1 MTTEII
7 TPVET
12 EVLISV
18 LDTPADEAREAPEA
32 REVPDTPE
40 APETPKT
47 PKWTVLCVDDEPNI
61 LSAIRRALRGTG
73 YRVLVADGGE
83 QALQVLTTE
92 SVHLVI
98 SDMRMPGLDGAQL
111 LEQVRLR
118 WPSISRMLLTGHAD
132 MASTIAS
139 INRGEIFRY
148 ITKPWNEDELLLAVR
163 DALERQALL
172 FEKSRLEHAAAR
184 HSNEL
189 VRLNA
194 SLEQQVVERTTQL
207 STANDRLHKSYLN
220 SIKVFSNLI
229 ELRGGP
235 MAGHSRR
242 TAELARCVAVR
253 MNLPAAQTQDVFVAG
268 LLHDIGHVGLSD
280 ALLACPVAGMSP
292 AEKGRYASHPVL
304 GEQALMALD
313 DMQRVALLVRSHH
326 ERHDGLGFPDG
337 LRGDEISVGARIL
350 AVVDAFDD
358 LQSGHLAR
366 VALSAQDARMLVER
380 GRNTQFETSV
390 VDAFLEVTTVVKA
403 TPTTFIRK
411 RPDELKPGMILARD
425 LCSREGLVLLA
436 ENHLLN
442 AEMIQRITAY
452 ATRHK
457 LLLHIAVHPGAAI
470 AHAF

>member
-1 MTTEII
+1 MMIALPT
-7 TPVET
+7 
-12 EVLISV
+12 
-18 LDTPADEAREAPEA
+18 DEAHQ
-32 REVPDTPE
+32 
-40 APETPKT
+40 
-47 PKWTVLCVDDEPNI
+47 WTVLCVDDEPNI

-73 YRVLVADGGE
+73 HRVLVADGGQ

-98 SDMRMPGLDGAQL
+98 SDMRMPGMDGAQL

-118 WPSISRMLLTGHAD
+118 WPSIPRLLLTGHAD
-132 MASTIAS
+132 MASTIAA

-148 ITKPWNEDELLLAVR
+148 ITKPWNEDELLQAVR

-172 FEKSRLEHAAAR
+172 FEKSSLERAAAR
-184 HSNEL
+184 HSDEL
-189 VRLNA
+189 IRLNA

-207 STANDRLHKSYLN
+207 STANDRLHKTYLN

-242 TAELARCVAVR
+242 TADLARCIAMR

-280 ALLACPVAGMSP
+280 ALLACPVAGMTP
-292 AEKGRYASHPVL
+292 ADKARYTRHPVV
-304 GEQALMALD
+304 GEHALMALGD
-313 DMQRVALLVRSHH
+313 LQKVALLVRSHH

-337 LRGDEISVGARIL
+337 LRGDAIPVGARIL
-350 AVVDAFDD
+350 AVADAFED

-366 VALSAQDARMLVER
+366 VALTAQQARMLIER
-380 GRNTQFETSV
+380 GRNTQFETAV
-390 VDAFLEVTTVVKA
+390 VDAFLQVTTVA
-403 TPTTFIRK
+403 DAPQTTLKEMRS
-411 RPDELKPGMILARD
+411 DQLKPGMILARD
-425 LCSREGLVLLA
+425 LCSREGLVLLPT
-436 ENHLLN
+436 NHRLD
-442 AEMIQRITAY
+442 AQMIQRIAGY
-452 ATRHK
+452 ATRHE
-457 LLLHIAVHPGAAI
+457 LPVLIAVKTSTAV

>member
-1 MTTEII
+1 MTTGFV
-7 TPVET
+7 TPVEPD
-12 EVLISV
+12 VLV
-18 LDTPADEAREAPEA
+18 AAPEMP
-32 REVPDTPE
+32 VGKTSK
-40 APETPKT
+40 APEIPEF
-47 PKWTVLCVDDEPNI
+47 PQWTVLCVDDEPNI

-73 YRVLVADGGE
+73 YRVLVADGGQ
-83 QALQVLTTE
+83 QALQVLATE

-98 SDMRMPGLDGAQL
+98 SDMRMPGMDGAQL
-111 LEQVRLR
+111 LEQVRLQ

-132 MASTIAS
+132 MASTIAA

-172 FEKSRLEHAAAR
+172 YEKSRLEHGAAR
-184 HSNEL
+184 HSDEL
-189 VRLNA
+189 IRLNA

-207 STANDRLHKSYLN
+207 STANDRLHKSYMN

-242 TAELARCVAVR
+242 TADLARSIAVR

-280 ALLACPVAGMSP
+280 ALLSCPVAGMAP
-292 AEKGRYASHPVL
+292 ADKAQYARHPVV
-304 GEQALMALD
+304 GEHTLMALGG
-313 DMQRVALLVRSHH
+313 MQQVALLVRSHH

-337 LRGDEISVGARIL
+337 LRGDEIPVGARIL
-350 AVVDAFDD
+350 AVADAFED

-366 VALSAQDARMLVER
+366 VALTAQEARMLIEH

-390 VDAFLEVTTVVKA
+390 VDAFLQETMVAVA
-403 TPTTFIRK
+403 PRTTFSQMRS
-411 RPDELKPGMILARD
+411 DQLKPGMILAHD
-425 LCSREGLVLLA
+425 LCSREGLVLLPA
-436 ENHLLN
+436 NHKLN
-442 AEMIQRITAY
+442 ADMIQRITAY

-457 LLLHIAVHPGAAI
+457 LLVLIAVQTSSPV
-470 AHAF
+470 AHAL